1 MTVNLSWLPKPK
13 DWESGLKRAAGE
25 SDAKQ
30 QWAMLTALA
39 KHDLDIFQVGK
50 LDRLMT
56 KIGDAAKAFAS
67 RRLKIALIGTG
78 TLDHLAAPI
87 RVACAR
93 RNISAEVFVGGY
105 NLFQNELLDA
115 ASSLRGFSPDVVV
128 FSIDARYIYGLAG
141 GDISRTV
148 SALERFWSIAKSD
161 LGAFVVQQT
170 FLPVFPD
177 VLGSNEN
184 RLPGSRSGFIAA
196 LNQAL
201 LKPSAEADVALLD
214 VGRYA
219 SLEGL
224 ESWHDPA
231 IWHHAK
237 QEIHP
242 HASPLYGDYVA
253 RLVAAKNGRSAKC
266 IVLDLDNTLW
276 GGVIGDDGV
285 DGIRLGQGSA
295 EGEAYIEFQQFI
307 LAQKARGLVLAV
319 CSKNDHQIA
328 VEAFDKHSE
337 MQIRR
342 SDFAAFVANW
352 DNKVDN
358 LKRIAAEL
366 NLGADALLFVDDNP
380 AERELVRR
388 ELPEVMVPELPED
401 PAYYAQ
407 CISRSGFLE
416 AIVVTEEDMLRADQY
431 QANLERARLQ
441 ESSTDIDGYLE
452 GLDMEL
458 EWGRVDSE
466 SFARV
471 VQLANKTN
479 QFNLTT
485 RRYSDAEMLQMMV
498 DPNWIVVWA
507 RLKDKFGDNGIIAVG
522 ALHIDGD
529 NVTVDNWLMSCR
541 VFGRQVEDEMM
552 NLFVAAASARG
563 VARIRGGYKST
574 PKNGIVEN
582 LYARLGFE
590 SIEATPESALWSL
603 EISRYSPKPTRIRSR
618 EMQ

>member
-1 MTVNLSWLPKPK
+1 MTVNLSWLPKPQ

-25 SDAKQ
+25 PDAKQ
-30 QWAMLTALA
+30 QWGMLTALA
-39 KHDLDIFQVGK
+39 QHDLDIFQIGK
-50 LDRLMT
+50 LDRLMMR
-56 KIGDAAKAFAS
+56 IGDAAKSFAG
-67 RRLKIALIGTG
+67 RHLRIALIGAG
-78 TLDHLAAPI
+78 TLDHLAGPI

-93 RNISAEVFVGGY
+93 RNISADVFVGGY

-115 ASSLRGFSPDVVV
+115 TSPLRGFSPDVVI

-141 GDISRTV
+141 GDVSRTV
-148 SALERFWSIAKSD
+148 SALEKFWSVAKSD
-161 LGAFVVQQT
+161 LRAFVVQQT

-184 RLPGSRSGFIAA
+184 RLPGSRSAFIAA
-196 LNQAL
+196 LNQAQ
-201 LKPSAEADVALLD
+201 LKASAEAGVALLD

-242 HASPLYGDYVA
+242 HAGALYGDYAA
-253 RLVAAKNGRSAKC
+253 RLVAAKYGRSAKC

-276 GGVIGDDGV
+276 GGVIGDDEV

-295 EGEAYIEFQQFI
+295 EGEAYLDFQQFI

-319 CSKNDHQIA
+319 CSKNDEKIA
-328 VEAFDKHSE
+328 TEAFDRHPE
-337 MQIRR
+337 MLIKR
-342 SDFAAFVANW
+342 SDFASFVANW

-366 NLGADALLFVDDNP
+366 NLGTDALLFIDDNP

-388 ELPEVMVPELPED
+388 ELPEIMVPELPED

-416 AIVVTEEDMLRADQY
+416 AIAITEEDMLRADQY
-431 QANLERARLQ
+431 QANLERVRLQ

-458 EWGRVDSE
+458 EWGRINSE

-485 RRYSDAEMLQMMV
+485 KRYSDAEMLQMMA

-522 ALHIDGD
+522 AIHIDGD
-529 NVTVDNWLMSCR
+529 IATVDNWLMSCR
-541 VFGRQVEDEMM
+541 VFGRQVEDEMT
-552 NLFVAAASARG
+552 NLFVAAVAARG
-563 VARIRGGYKST
+563 ATRIRGCYKPT
-574 PKNGIVEN
+574 QKNKIVED
-582 LYARLGFE
+582 LYARMGFE
-590 SIEATPESALWSL
+590 TTEATPESSLWSL
-603 EISRYSPKPTRIRSR
+603 EISRYSRKPTKIKTR